1 MYGLAISSNPTTF
14 HRVINTVTSSILIF
28 VGLTIEACINQF
40 SSKPS
45 VLKGKYIF
53 NIKTGLLASGCHGEW
68 GVRTPAAAAIFPFR
82 APTWGSRR
90 PKRHQH
96 REEGKGAADVSRRR
110 EEETPGQG
118 SRKKRGGRW
127 NTRSTFKTSRCNT
140 CYIHLKAD
148 ETFETCI

>member
-1 MYGLAISSNPTTF
+1 MYGLVVSSNPTTF
-14 HRVINTVTSSILIF
+14 HHVINTVTSSISIF

-45 VLKGKYIF
+45 VLKGKYVF
-53 NIKTGLLASGCHGEW
+53 NIKTGLLAPGCPDGW

-82 APTWGSRR
+82 APTQGPRR

-110 EEETPGQG
+110 EEEETPGQG
-118 SRKKRGGRW
+118 SRKSGEGDG
-127 NTRSTFKTSRCNT
+127 
-140 CYIHLKAD
+140 IPDLLLKYPDA
-148 ETFETCI
+148 TLTTYV